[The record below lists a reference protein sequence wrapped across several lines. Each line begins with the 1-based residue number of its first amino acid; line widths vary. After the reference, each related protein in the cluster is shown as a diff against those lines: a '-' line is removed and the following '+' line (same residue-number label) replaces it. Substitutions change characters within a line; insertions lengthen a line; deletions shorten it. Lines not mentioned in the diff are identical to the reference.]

1 MKKIVIVE
9 DEILV
14 KKGLVLTTDWE
25 KLGCRVVGEAENGLQ
40 GIEVI
45 EKLKPDIV
53 LTDVRMP
60 GMNGIEMIERLK
72 GKVEA
77 EYIILS
83 AYSEFS
89 YAKKAISLGVREY
102 LVKPIDDDE
111 LETAVLRATEHLLE
125 RKRYLALQEHIEN
138 SEISKAL
145 LFKEYYSDG
154 KNSRTDNMNKA
165 VSYIVENYSKDIS
178 IKDVC
183 ESIGISES
191 YLARLFKQESGYTF
205 NDYLTNYRIKQACF
219 LLADPQIR
227 VYEVAE
233 KVGYKSQRYF
243 GVVFKKLVGKTPGD
257 FKETGI

>member
-102 LVKPIDDDE
+102 LV
-111 LETAVLRATEHLLE
+111 
-125 RKRYLALQEHIEN
+125 
-138 SEISKAL
+138 
-145 LFKEYYSDG
+145 
-154 KNSRTDNMNKA
+154 
-165 VSYIVENYSKDIS
+165 
-178 IKDVC
+178 
-183 ESIGISES
+183 
-191 YLARLFKQESGYTF
+191 
-205 NDYLTNYRIKQACF
+205 
-219 LLADPQIR
+219 
-227 VYEVAE
+227 
-233 KVGYKSQRYF
+233 
-243 GVVFKKLVGKTPGD
+243 
-257 FKETGI
+257 